1 MEKSKSF
8 SDFSKNFP
16 SIESNFFC
24 YVWGYGAKG
33 QLGAYNREKRVFSNR
48 IK

>member
-8 SDFSKNFP
+8 SDFSKAFP
-16 SIESNFFC
+16 SIESTFFF
-24 YVWGYGAKG
+24 YSWGYGAKG
-33 QLGAYNREKRVFSNR
+33 QLGAFNREKSIFSNR